1 MKWLTAHRQQPT
13 FATKSALFGHD
24 QMSGLSPFS
33 GVNRKSDFGAVRSAF
48 DPSATFDQELQ
59 DHRVEPGQTGHR
71 YWSPLK

>member
-1 MKWLTAHRQQPT
+1 LPNGIANQAKPRRNVRYLSNSGQTR
-13 FATKSALFGHD
+13 ALA
-24 QMSGLSPFS
+24 SNGLSA
-33 GVNRKSDFGAVRSAF
+33 N